1 MKHLQGIHFIVCLAI
16 SGMSL
21 AAEKPDA
28 ATTAVAFQ
36 VHDGYFVSNQF
47 EPDAPTSFVVL
58 KDQAA
63 FDQVFGVAHVM
74 RDKSLRLAGDA
85 FPEKIVVAAIHRG
98 KSVVTYQVEHLVTD
112 GKTLSLRYTT
122 KSAPSDT
129 AEFSCP
135 LIVSLPKGDYQTV
148 QFIEDGK
155 EIKTLA
161 TSAPFEVT
169 TKKAVTLTTTVEGEK
184 TIFSIKGAGIGNASV
199 RRLGESWPKEVVVRV
214 YLGGLENFSI
224 SDGQLRLSN
233 SVLSHS
239 GNKQLSHLW
248 KDGKEGPSLDEKS
261 PYWMEIHRLDANG
274 KPAEGLPPK
283 GGWFEMTLPSAL
295 LKESKTIELGWIDFY
310 R

>member
-1 MKHLQGIHFIVCLAI
+1 MKRPHPLVPIVCMAL
-16 SGMSL
+16 SGFSM
-21 AAEKPDA
+21 ATEKPDSS
-28 ATTAVAFQ
+28 AVAFQ
-36 VHDGYFVSNQF
+36 IHDGYFVSNQF

-74 RDKSLRLAGDA
+74 RDKSQRLAADA
-85 FPEKIVVAAIHRG
+85 FPGKIVVAAIHRG
-98 KSVVTYQVEHLVTD
+98 KAFVTYQVEHLVTD

-122 KSAPSDT
+122 KYAPSDS

-135 LIVSLPKGDYQTV
+135 LIVSLPKGDYQAV

-155 EIKTLA
+155 EIKKLA
-161 TSAPFEVT
+161 TAAPFEIT
-169 TKKAVTLTTTVEGEK
+169 SKESGSLTTTEEGEK

-214 YLGGLENFSI
+214 YLGGLENLSV
-224 SDGQLRLSN
+224 SDGQLKLST

-261 PYWMEIHRLDANG
+261 PYWMPIQRLDAAG

-295 LKESKTIELGWIDFY
+295 LKESRTIELDWIDFY

>member
-1 MKHLQGIHFIVCLAI
+1 MKALQSTLLVAFL
-16 SGMSL
+16 SLSSSSL

-28 ATTAVAFQ
+28 PSTPVAFQ
-36 VHDGYFVSNQF
+36 IHDGYFVSNQF

-63 FDQVFGVAHVM
+63 FDQVFGVAYVM
-74 RDKSLRLAGDA
+74 RDKSQRLAADA

-98 KSVVTYQVEHLVTD
+98 KAMVTYQVEHLVTD

-122 KSAPSDT
+122 KSSPAGS

-135 LIVSLPKGDYQTV
+135 LIVSLPKGDYQAV
-148 QFIEDGK
+148 RFIEDSK
-155 EIKTLA
+155 EIKTLT
-161 TSAPFEVT
+161 TSAPFEIT
-169 TKKAVTLTTTVEGEK
+169 TKENVTLTTTTEGEK
-184 TIFSIKGAGIGNASV
+184 TIFSIKGTGIGNAKV
-199 RRLGESWPKEVVVRV
+199 QRLGETWPKEVVLRA
-214 YLGGLENFSI
+214 YLGGLENFTI
-224 SDGQLRLSN
+224 SSGGVKLST

-261 PYWMEIHRLDANG
+261 PYWMEIHRLDAAG

-295 LKESKTIELGWIDFY
+295 LKDSKTIELGWIDFY

>member
-1 MKHLQGIHFIVCLAI
+1 MKTLQSTLLVAVLTL
-16 SGMSL
+16 SGVSL

-28 ATTAVAFQ
+28 PSTAVAFQ
-36 VHDGYFVSNQF
+36 IHDGYFVSNQF

-63 FDQVFGVAHVM
+63 FDQVFGVARVM
-74 RDKSLRLAGDA
+74 RDKSLRLAADA
-85 FPEKIVVAAIHRG
+85 FPGKIVVAAIHRG
-98 KSVVTYQVEHLVTD
+98 KAFVTYQVEHLVTD

-122 KSAPSDT
+122 KSAPADT
-129 AEFSCP
+129 AEYSCP
-135 LIVSLPKGDYQTV
+135 LIVSLPKGDYQAV

-155 EIKTLA
+155 EIKALSNA
-161 TSAPFEVT
+161 APFEIT
-169 TKKAVTLTTTVEGEK
+169 SKEADSLTTTMEGEK
-184 TIFSIKGAGIGNASV
+184 TIFSIKGAGIGNAKV
-199 RRLGESWPKEVVVRV
+199 QRLGEAWPKEVVLRV

-224 SDGQLRLSN
+224 SDGKVRLST

-283 GGWFEMTLPSAL
+283 GGWFEMTLPPAM

>member
-1 MKHLQGIHFIVCLAI
+1 MKILQTNVLAALLTL
-16 SGMSL
+16 SGSSL
-21 AAEKPDA
+21 AAEKPEA
-28 ATTAVAFQ
+28 TAVAFQ

-74 RDKSLRLAGDA
+74 RDKSQRLAADA

-98 KSVVTYQVEHLVTD
+98 KALVSYQVEHLVAD
-112 GKTLSLRYTT
+112 GKSLSLRYTT
-122 KSAPSDT
+122 KSSPAGT

-135 LIVSLPKGDYQTV
+135 LIVSLPKGDYQAV

-155 EIKTLA
+155 EIKKLTA
-161 TSAPFEVT
+161 SAPFEITAKENVM
-169 TKKAVTLTTTVEGEK
+169 LTTTMEGEK
-184 TIFSIKGAGIGNASV
+184 TIFSINGPGIGNAKV
-199 RRLGESWPKEVVVRV
+199 QRLGDAWPTEVVLRFH
-214 YLGGLENFSI
+214 LGGLENLTI
-224 SDGQLRLSN
+224 SSGGMKLST

-239 GNKQLSHLW
+239 GNKQLTHLW

-261 PYWMEIHRLDANG
+261 PYWMPIQRLDATG
-274 KPAEGLPPK
+274 KPAQGLPPK
-283 GGWFEMTLPSAL
+283 GGWFEMTLPPAL
-295 LKESKTIELGWIDFY
+295 LKESKAIELGWIDFY